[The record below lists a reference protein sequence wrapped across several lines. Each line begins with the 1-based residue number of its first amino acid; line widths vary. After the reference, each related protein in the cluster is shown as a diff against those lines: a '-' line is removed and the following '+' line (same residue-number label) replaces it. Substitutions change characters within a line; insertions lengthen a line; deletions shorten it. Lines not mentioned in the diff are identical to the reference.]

1 MAADVGSHTSEE
13 LTVNDKRERPSM
25 AHTTS
30 SPPGRLAVV
39 RIADLPGDASAR
51 DFVGAAHGTLP
62 VSLIVIDHQPGDG
75 PDLHEHDYDEVIV
88 VIEGEMTITD
98 GAESAVVIA
107 GEIAIAPARR
117 PHAFKNTG
125 AGCLRSID
133 IHTHPEF
140 VTRWT

>member
-39 RIADLPGDASAR
+39 RIAGLPGDASAR

-62 VSLIVIDHQPGDG
+62 VSLIVITTSPETAQT
-75 PDLHEHDYDEVIV
+75 Y
-88 VIEGEMTITD
+88 TSTTTTK
-98 GAESAVVIA
+98 SSSSSR
-107 GEIAIAPARR
+107 AR
-117 PHAFKNTG
+117 
-125 AGCLRSID
+125 
-133 IHTHPEF
+133 
-140 VTRWT
+140 

>member
-1 MAADVGSHTSEE
+1 M
-13 LTVNDKRERPSM
+13 NDNSNDPSM
-25 AHTTS
+25 AHTINTA
-30 SPPGRLAVV
+30 PGRLAVV
-39 RIADLPGDASAR
+39 RIADLPGDTSAR
-51 DFVGAAHGTLP
+51 DFVGADHGGLP

-75 PDLHEHDYDEVIV
+75 PDLHEHDYAEVIV

-98 GAESAVVIA
+98 GETTVVVTA

-125 AGCLRSID
+125 SSHLRSID

-140 VTRWT
+140 VTRWHDTTEPG